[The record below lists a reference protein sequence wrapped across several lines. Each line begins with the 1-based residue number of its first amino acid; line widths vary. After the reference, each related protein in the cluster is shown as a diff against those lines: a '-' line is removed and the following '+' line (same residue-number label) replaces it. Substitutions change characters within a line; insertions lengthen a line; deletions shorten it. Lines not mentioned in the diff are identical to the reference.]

1 MSDQLID
8 RRKTLKYF
16 GLLASTAAGREFL
29 ESWLLPHPTDAA
41 TTPRMAGM
49 HHHAPPEE
57 TRSTTPYVPQFFKPD
72 EYRTVEALTEIIIP
86 TDDKPGAKE
95 AEAARFID
103 FLVFS
108 AAEFR
113 PSMQKE
119 WTAGL
124 ATLDRLSRGKFT
136 RPFLELSE
144 DERVELLTEMSLPE
158 RDPKSSHDGYEFY
171 RMIKETT
178 VEAFYSSRVGLI
190 DVLGYQG
197 LAYLAEFP
205 GCTHPEHH

>member
-1 MSDQLID
+1 M
-8 RRKTLKYF
+8 
-16 GLLASTAAGREFL
+16 LASTAAGRQFL
-29 ESWLLPHPTDAA
+29 DDWLPQAQAA
-41 TTPRMAGM
+41 TMP
-49 HHHAPPEE
+49 HHGHGAPPQ
-57 TRSTTPYVPQFFKPD
+57 TPVGSEPYLPRFFKPE
-72 EYRTVEALTEIIIP
+72 EYRTIEILTEIIIP

-95 AEAARFID
+95 AGAARFID

-124 ATLDRLSRGKFT
+124 ATLDRLSRGKFS

-144 DERVELLTEMSLPE
+144 DERVGLLTEMSLPE
-158 RDPKSSHDGYEFY
+158 RDPKRSHDGYEFY
-171 RMIKETT
+171 RLIKETT

-197 LAYLAEFP
+197 LTYLAEFP

>member
-1 MSDQLID
+1 VPDQLID

-16 GLLASTAAGREFL
+16 GLLASTAAGRGFL
-29 ESWLLPHPTDAA
+29 ESWLPAAHAA
-41 TTPRMAGM
+41 TSHGMADM

-57 TRSTTPYVPQFFKPD
+57 PRPSTPYAPQFFKPD

-86 TDDKPGAKE
+86 TDDQPGAKE
-95 AEAARFID
+95 AEVARFID

-124 ATLDRLSRGKFT
+124 ATLDRLSRGKFS
-136 RPFLELSE
+136 RPFLNLSE
-144 DERVELLTEMSLPE
+144 DERVALLTEMSLPE
-158 RDPKSSHDGYEFY
+158 RDPKAQREGYEFY
-171 RMIKETT
+171 RLLKETT

>member
-29 ESWLLPHPTDAA
+29 ESWLLRQPTDAA
-41 TTPRMAGM
+41 TSPELAGL

-57 TRSTTPYVPQFFKPD
+57 PRSTTPYVPQFFKPD

-119 WTAGL
+119 WRAGL
-124 ATLDRLSRGKFT
+124 ATLDRLSRGKFS
-136 RPFLELSE
+136 RPFVELSE
-144 DERVELLTEMSLPE
+144 DERVALLTEMSLPE
-158 RDPKSSHDGYEFY
+158 RDPKRSHDGYEF
-171 RMIKETT
+171 
-178 VEAFYSSRVGLI
+178 
-190 DVLGYQG
+190 
-197 LAYLAEFP
+197 
-205 GCTHPEHH
+205 

>member
-1 MSDQLID
+1 LPDQLID

-29 ESWLLPHPTDAA
+29 ESWLPRQPADAA
-41 TTPRMAGM
+41 TSPDMTGM
-49 HHHAPPEE
+49 GHHAPPEE
-57 TRSTTPYVPQFFKPD
+57 SRPDTPYAPQFFKPD

-95 AEAARFID
+95 AEVARFID

-119 WTAGL
+119 WASGL
-124 ATLDRLSRGKFT
+124 GTLDRLSRRKFT
-136 RPFLELSE
+136 RPFLDLTEK
-144 DERVELLTEMSLPE
+144 ERAALLTEMSLPE
-158 RDPKSSHDGYEFY
+158 RDPKAEQEGYEFY
-171 RMIKETT
+171 RLLKETT

-197 LAYLAEFP
+197 LTYLREFP